1 MARPPV
7 TVVIPTYNRPEY
19 LEEALRSLEQQT
31 LLPDEVVVVDDGSDP
46 PPQPSS
52 TIPLRLISQANRGPA
67 AAINRGVAEAAGD
80 VVFLLA
86 DDDLFHPQR
95 IEAALKAH
103 AKFDLVVCGQTQ
115 FASQP
120 SPDQLAIKKTGD
132 GWAERV
138 VADFVD
144 KTIPSMAACSLR
156 RDQWVPLD
164 ETYRACE
171 DVEWWIRQAG
181 RSLSAVRIRGD
192 HLLVRKHS
200 GTRHLSGTEARLQG
214 SLRLLEE
221 HAEFYGTRPQARAF
235 RLARV
240 SIMAA
245 ELGERRR
252 SLTYAVRA
260 LRCRFTKAGVY
271 ALLRSVSP

>member
-144 KTIPSMAACSLR
+144 KTIPSTR
-156 RDQWVPLD
+156 RSRRWPLA
-164 ETYRACE
+164 RC
-171 DVEWWIRQAG
+171 VEISG
-181 RSLSAVRIRGD
+181 CRS
-192 HLLVRKHS
+192 
-200 GTRHLSGTEARLQG
+200 
-214 SLRLLEE
+214 
-221 HAEFYGTRPQARAF
+221 TRPTGRVKTWNGGYDK
-235 RLARV
+235 LA
-240 SIMAA
+240 
-245 ELGERRR
+245 
-252 SLTYAVRA
+252 A
-260 LRCRFTKAGVY
+260 L
-271 ALLRSVSP
+271 